1 MVRFSCR
8 GTAMLWGKKFLRI
21 AAAIAVAFVAAHTAE
36 SRKGQE
42 NQQSLMASV
51 ERDAESV
58 AVTGATVSPLPV
70 SASMEVSPDAGLG
83 ELTGITSVAAVVP
96 PEAGDHC
103 RPAMQLSAVEGAMIH
118 LSLSAPCNRNQRI
131 VVRHSGLSFAVRTQ
145 TDGAATVLFPAMKP
159 DATVAVYLADARLVL
174 GKVAVPEITRFSRI
188 AVMWEWPAEVALR
201 VTDGDKVLVGT
212 PPRIGSTAPDVFS
225 LGTPDVQSPVM
236 AEVYSVPG
244 RHLEQAELTGE
255 LRITPA
261 SCGRTLR
268 LDTVRSD
275 AGVTSVSEQ
284 FVPVPLCGT
293 AGDILLLKNL
303 GADLTLSLPK

>member
-1 MVRFSCR
+1 
-8 GTAMLWGKKFLRI
+8 MLWGKKFLRI
-21 AAAIAVAFVAAHTAE
+21 AAAVAVAIAAAHTAE

-42 NQQSLMASV
+42 AQQSLLLTLQREA
-51 ERDAESV
+51 AESARV
-58 AVTGATVSPLPV
+58 TEATASAVPV
-70 SASMEVSPDAGLG
+70 SASMDVSPDAGLG
-83 ELTGITSVAAVVP
+83 ELTGITSVAATMP
-96 PEAGDHC
+96 PAAGDHC
-103 RPAMQLSAVEGAMIH
+103 RPSMQLTAVEGAMIH

-131 VVRHSGLSFAVRTQ
+131 VVRHSGLSFAVKTR

-174 GKVAVPEITRFSRI
+174 GKLAVPEVAGYARL

-212 PPRIGSTAPDVFS
+212 APRIGGDAPHVMS
-225 LGTPDVQSPVM
+225 LGTPDVQSPIM
-236 AEVYSVPG
+236 AQVYSVPG
-244 RHLEQAELTGE
+244 RDLDPAQLTGE

-275 AGVTSVSEQ
+275 AGVTSAMEQ
-284 FVPVPLCGT
+284 TVPVPLCGT

-303 GADLTLSLPK
+303 GAPLTLDAPK